1 MPATSLN
8 TPSTRLKA
16 ENFILEV
23 KNLKTFFFL
32 KEGILKAVDDVS
44 FSLLKNSVFSLVGES
59 GSGKTIL
66 SLSLIKLLPERAKI
80 IGGEVLYNGK
90 NLIKMKERE
99 MSKIRGRRIAMIFQE
114 PMTALN
120 PVFAIGEQIMET
132 IKQHYRLSHREAF
145 SEMLNLLNK
154 VKFPEPEKRYKTYP
168 HQLSGGMRQR
178 ALIAIA
184 LSAKPEILIADEPTT
199 ALDVTIEREIID
211 LLLNLKEEFDLSLI
225 FISHDMSL
233 VSRISDYT
241 GVMYAGKLVEIG
253 KTDNI
258 INNPKHPYTIALLDS
273 LPIFWKEKKGK
284 IKTIPGSVPNLLSLP
299 SGCAFHPRC
308 TKKEEIC
315 TFEEPPVKE
324 VNGQLVKCW
333 LY

>member
-1 MPATSLN
+1 MSATSLN
-8 TPSTRLKA
+8 NPFARLKT
-16 ENFILEV
+16 ENLILEV

-44 FSLLKNSVFSLVGES
+44 FSLLKNNVFSLVGES

-80 IGGEVLYNGK
+80 IDGEVLYNGK

-120 PVFAIGEQIMET
+120 PVFTVGEQIMET
-132 IKQHYRLSHREAF
+132 IKYHYRLSRREAF

-184 LSAKPEILIADEPTT
+184 LSARPEILIADEPTT

-211 LLLNLKEEFDLSLI
+211 LLLNEFDLSLI

-284 IKTIPGSVPNLLSLP
+284 IKTIPGSVPNLLNLP

-308 TKKEEIC
+308 TKKEKIC
-315 TFEEPPVKE
+315 TFEEPLVKE